1 MKIDPH
7 IKEELKRFLEHKI
20 IEEKKRVAVLSAYP
34 LSKEELDQIINLFP
48 YLRES
53 SLVNRVDPE
62 IIAGIIITFGTKRID
77 LSLGAQLKSLQ
88 QSLHEI
94 N

>member
-7 IKEELKRFLEHKI
+7 VKEELKKFLEHKI
-20 IEEKKRVAVLSAYP
+20 VEEKKRVTVLSAYS
-34 LSKEELDQIINLFP
+34 LSKEELNQITTLFP

-53 SLVNRVDPE
+53 SLVNRVDPDV
-62 IIAGIIITFGTKRID
+62 IAGIVIMFGTKRID
-77 LSLGAQLKSLQ
+77 LSIGTQLKNLH